1 MFFGFSSNLSSVRG
15 GGKDWPHIVRWM
27 AAGFLRGFPLS
38 WDSSS
43 SLMTLTLTLTLMASS
58 SSLVT
63 LMNTWLHQLAAW
75 TTVVVAQLLANAC
88 LPLQ

>member
-1 MFFGFSSNLSSVRG
+1 
-15 GGKDWPHIVRWM
+15 M
-27 AAGFLRGFPLS
+27 AAGFLRGFPFS
-38 WDSSS
+38 WDS

>member
-1 MFFGFSSNLSSVRG
+1 MFFGFSSNLSPARG

-27 AAGFLRGFPLS
+27 PAGFLRGFPFS
-38 WDSSS
+38 WDS
-43 SLMTLTLTLTLMASS
+43 SLMTLTLTLTLMAS

-75 TTVVVAQLLANAC
+75 TTVVVAQLLTNVC

>member
-1 MFFGFSSNLSSVRG
+1 MVFGFSSNLSSVRG

-43 SLMTLTLTLTLMASS
+43 LMTLTLTLTLMAS

>member
-1 MFFGFSSNLSSVRG
+1 MFFGFSSNLSPAGG

-43 SLMTLTLTLTLMASS
+43 SLMTLTLTLTLKAS

>member
-1 MFFGFSSNLSSVRG
+1 
-15 GGKDWPHIVRWM
+15 
-27 AAGFLRGFPLS
+27 
-38 WDSSS
+38 
-43 SLMTLTLTLTLMASS
+43 MTLTLTLTLMAS

-88 LPLQ
+88 LPL

>member
-1 MFFGFSSNLSSVRG
+1 M
-15 GGKDWPHIVRWM
+15 P
-27 AAGFLRGFPLS
+27 AGFLRGFTLS

-43 SLMTLTLTLTLMASS
+43 SLMTLTLTLTLMAS

>member
-1 MFFGFSSNLSSVRG
+1 
-15 GGKDWPHIVRWM
+15 M

-38 WDSSS
+38 WDSS
-43 SLMTLTLTLTLMASS
+43 LMTLTLTLTLMAS

>member
-1 MFFGFSSNLSSVRG
+1 
-15 GGKDWPHIVRWM
+15 M

-38 WDSSS
+38 WDSS
-43 SLMTLTLTLTLMASS
+43 LMTLTLMASS
-58 SSLVT
+58 SLMT
-63 LMNTWLHQLAAW
+63 LMSTWLHQLAAW